1 MELSKFRDIDIEG
14 DGNIVGDNN
23 TQNNTTNKTTNKTT
37 NNHHHNNDP
46 KKNSDGSEI
55 VAIGIGAVIG
65 FGALIWWFFNNI
77 DQVYYYLNIATLS
90 SPALALLAI
99 IILLFSGSNT
109 GQDLLRF
116 FGSLVLAVGLF
127 GLSIL
132 ARDHA
137 PQEIIQFSSQ
147 VEFREFWEGLNDKDE
162 HLVISNFVAA
172 LLIGLSAIIA
182 HLVSLRQAA
191 YAIANPNRVGFW
203 YGLYNSSRFFS
214 LKVSGS
220 IIAVLSGVVW
230 FALNGHLPMPTA

>member
-1 MELSKFRDIDIEG
+1 MELSKFRDVEIKG

-23 TQNNTTNKTTNKTT
+23 TQNNTTNNH
-37 NNHHHNNDP
+37 HHHNNVP

-55 VAIGIGAVIG
+55 IPIGVGAVIG

-99 IILLFSGSNT
+99 VILFFSGSNT

-127 GLSIL
+127 GLSLL

-147 VEFREFWEGLNDKDE
+147 VEFTDFWEGLNDKGE

-172 LLIGLSAIIA
+172 LLIALSAIIA

-191 YAIANPNRVGFW
+191 YAMANPNRVGFW
-203 YGLYNSSRFFS
+203 YGLYNSSGIFS

-220 IIAVLSGVVW
+220 IIAVLLGVVW
-230 FALNGHLPMPTA
+230 TALNGHLPIPID